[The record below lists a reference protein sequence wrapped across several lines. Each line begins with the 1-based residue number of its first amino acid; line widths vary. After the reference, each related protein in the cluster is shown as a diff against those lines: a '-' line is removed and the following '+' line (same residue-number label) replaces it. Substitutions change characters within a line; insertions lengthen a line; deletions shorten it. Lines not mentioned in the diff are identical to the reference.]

1 MAIGRISG
9 PLLKA
14 NLVREGVNLAFET
27 DLLYLDV
34 VNSRIGVNKGSPTSV
49 AGLAEYDLDV
59 NGTTRTTNLIVDT
72 QADLAEIRVT
82 GNTISSL
89 NNIINFVPAG
99 GAATV
104 YNARLQVNDLEITG
118 NTISTF
124 VSSSNIEFRP
134 NGLGIVDIYS
144 NTTVNGNLTV
154 TGNLGVTG
162 NVTIGGDI
170 TIGDALTD
178 TITINAA
185 IKSSLIPETDNLR
198 DLGSEDFRW
207 RNVYAQNFFTD
218 MLSLNSLDIG
228 NLMFRDN
235 EITTTTGTDLVLF
248 GNGTGGVRLGNF
260 RFRDNTITNV
270 SSNAISQLTST
281 GDGYFKIAGT
291 NGLVFPRGTNA
302 ERPTAYAVVGMAR
315 YNTELRALEIWDGFS
330 WASPAGSSGS
340 VTGVQAEDIA
350 VTWALTLG

>member
-34 VNSRIGVNKGSPTSV
+34 NNSRIGVKTASPQ
-49 AGLAEYDLDV
+49 YDLDV
-59 NGTTRTTNLIVDT
+59 SGTTRTTNLIVDT
-72 QADLAEIRVT
+72 QSDLAQFTVT
-82 GNTISSL
+82 GNTISSS

-104 YNARLQVNDLEITG
+104 YNARLQVNNLEITG

-124 VSSSNIEFRP
+124 VSNANIELRP

-154 TGNLGVTG
+154 TGNVGVTG
-162 NVTIGGDI
+162 NVVIGGNI

-185 IKSSLIPETDNLR
+185 IKSSLIPEVDNLYN
-198 DLGSEDFRW
+198 LGSENFRW
-207 RNVYAQNFFTD
+207 RTVYAQNFFTD

-248 GNGTGGVRLGNF
+248 GNGTGGVKLGNF

-270 SSNAISQLTST
+270 SSNAISQLVST
-281 GDGYFKIAGT
+281 GNGYFKISGT
-291 NGLVFPRGTNA
+291 NGLVFPRGSNA
-302 ERPTAYAVVGMAR
+302 ERPTAYAVVGMTR
-315 YNTELRALEIWDGFS
+315 FNTDLRALEVWDGFG
-330 WASPAGSSGS
+330 WASPAGSTGA
-340 VTGVQAEDIA
+340 VTGVQAEDISVA
-350 VTWALTLG
+350 WALTLG